1 MKAIHLNLR
10 FFALLMVSFGILF
23 TAGCKE
29 DEMTDGIQGVSV
41 SGETFTISIG
51 KNRLIYASAYPYIP
65 DSEQIKWSTENPAIA
80 TVEDKG
86 TYNGISMAT
95 ISAVA
100 TGKVLITAQSAADST
115 KKATITI
122 DVVEFSF
129 EDLSQ
134 GMDYK
139 SDELI
144 TYSVPEGYPQE
155 GDPLFNVSINKVF
168 TGVYTDINAW
178 QKQVSFAYF
187 DFAPGKE
194 VEVNVTT
201 SKSFNSYKILPE
213 SANIISSGEGNNI
226 RFKMK
231 DGYQNLSII
240 FDNNYKG
247 NTLHLFANA
256 IDTDAP
262 TGPDENL
269 IYFGPGYHD
278 LSKSNGGQLVT
289 GNKDVYIAGGAVVNG
304 SMVVGGNGNHVY
316 GHGIMMKTTPNNL
329 VLIANY
335 ARNALIEG
343 IIVCSHRDGGWTVGM
358 HEASDITV
366 QNVKVV
372 STRYASTDGFDIV
385 NTNNVTMK
393 NTFIRSC
400 DDAIAIK
407 GLINNT
413 PALCPPNEKMLFE
426 KLQIWNDCNNAMC
439 LGAETRASRYEDI
452 HFKDID
458 VLFSYDDRDHHAE
471 LDERSV
477 MSIVCLEG
485 TYFSNISWENI
496 RVNRCERLICE
507 TFKDNFWF
515 GSIEGDQNTEG
526 GIDGVTYK
534 DVTVSSDSGSK
545 IANEILLNGWFKA
558 GTPTKIIRNITFDN
572 VTIEGKR
579 VSSES
584 DIKTNNTANQ
594 QLVTNLIF
602 K

>member
-1 MKAIHLNLR
+1 MAIRLNLR
-10 FFALLMVSFGILF
+10 FLTLIAVLF
-23 TAGCKE
+23 SMFFTVGCKDAE
-29 DEMTDGIQGVSV
+29 VPDGIQGVSV
-41 SGETFTISIG
+41 SATTLTMGIG
-51 KNRLIYASAYPYIP
+51 KTRQVYASAFPHMP
-65 DSEQIKWSTENPAIA
+65 EGDQIRWSVENPAIA

-86 TYNGISMAT
+86 THNGISMAT
-95 ISAVA
+95 ITAVGL
-100 TGKVLITAQSAADST
+100 GKVVVIAESVTDGTKTAE
-115 KKATITI
+115 IEV
-122 DVVEFSF
+122 DVVEFTF
-129 EDLSQ
+129 EDLAK

-139 SDELI
+139 SDELM
-144 TYSVPEGYPQE
+144 TYSVPDGYPQE
-155 GDPLFNVSINKVF
+155 GSPLFNVAINTKF

-178 QKQVSFAYF
+178 QKLVSFAYF
-187 DFAPGKE
+187 DFNPSKEAE
-194 VEVNVTT
+194 VEITT
-201 SKSFNSYKILPE
+201 TKSFGSYKILPE
-213 SANIISSGEGNNI
+213 SANITSTREGNVI
-226 RFKMK
+226 RFKVTEA
-231 DGYQNLSII
+231 YQNLSLV

-262 TGPDENL
+262 TASNDNL

-278 LSKSNGGQLVT
+278 LAKTHGGRVVT

-304 SMVVGGNGNHVY
+304 AMVVSGNGNHVS
-316 GHGIMMKTTPNNL
+316 GHGIMMKTSPNDL

-335 ARNALIEG
+335 ARNAVIEG
-343 IIVCSHRDGGWTVGM
+343 IIVCSHRNGGWTVGM
-358 HEASDITV
+358 HEASNITV

-385 NTNNVTMK
+385 NSNNVTMK

-400 DDAIAIK
+400 DDGIAIK
-407 GLINNT
+407 GLINKI
-413 PALCPPNEKMLFE
+413 PSLCPPNEKMLFE

-439 LGAETRASRYEDI
+439 LGAETRAKQYEDI

-458 VLFSYDDRDHHAE
+458 VLFSYDDRDHHAT

-485 TYFSNISWENI
+485 TYFRNISWEDI
-496 RVNRCERLICE
+496 RVNRCERLICQ
-507 TFKDNFWF
+507 TFKDDFWF
-515 GSIEGDQNTEG
+515 GSIKGNQSTEG

-534 DVTVSSDSGSK
+534 NITVASNSGSK
-545 IANEILLNGWFKA
+545 IANEILLNGWFKD
-558 GTPTKIIRNITFDN
+558 GTPTKTINNVVFEN

-579 VSSES
+579 VDNES
-584 DIKTNNTANQ
+584 AIKTNNTPEQ

>member
-1 MKAIHLNLR
+1 MAIRLNLR
-10 FFALLMVSFGILF
+10 FFTVISVFFSIFF
-23 TAGCKE
+23 TVGCKDAE
-29 DEMTDGIQGVSV
+29 VTDGIQGVSV
-41 SGETFTISIG
+41 STKTLTMGIG
-51 KNRLIYASAYPYIP
+51 KTRQVYASAFPHMP
-65 DSEQIKWSTENPAIA
+65 EGDQIRWSVENPAIA

-86 TYNGISMAT
+86 TNNGISMAT
-95 ISAVA
+95 INAVA
-100 TGKVLITAQSAADST
+100 LGKVIIIAESVSDST
-115 KKATITI
+115 KKAFITV
-122 DVVEFSF
+122 DVVEFTF
-129 EDLSQ
+129 EDLAK

-144 TYSVPEGYPQE
+144 TYSVPDGYPQE
-155 GDPLFNVSINKVF
+155 GAPLFNVAVNDKF

-178 QKQVSFAYF
+178 QKLVSFSYF
-187 DFAPGKE
+187 DFNPNSEIE
-194 VEVNVTT
+194 VEVTT
-201 SKSFNSYKILPE
+201 TKSFGSYKILPE
-213 SANIISSGEGNNI
+213 STNITSTREGNTI
-226 RFKMK
+226 RFKVK
-231 DGYQNLSII
+231 EAYQNLSIV
-240 FDNNYKG
+240 FDDNYKG
-247 NTLHLFANA
+247 NTLHLFVNA

-262 TGPDENL
+262 TESNDNL

-278 LSKSNGGQLVT
+278 LAKTSGGRIVT

-304 SMVVGGNGNHVY
+304 AMVVSGNGNHVR
-316 GHGIMMKTTPNNL
+316 GHGIMMKTTPNDL

-343 IIVCSHRDGGWTVGM
+343 IIVCSHRNGGWTVGM

-400 DDAIAIK
+400 DDGIAIK

-413 PALCPPNEKMLFE
+413 PSLCPPNEKMLFE

-439 LGAETRASRYEDI
+439 LGAETRAKHYEDI

-458 VLFSYDDRDHHAE
+458 VIFSYDDRDHHAA

-485 TYFSNISWENI
+485 TYFRNISWEDV
-496 RVNRCERLICE
+496 RVNRCERLICQ
-507 TFKDNFWF
+507 TFKDDFWF
-515 GSIEGDQNTEG
+515 GSIKGNQSTEG
-526 GIDGVTYK
+526 GVEGVTYK
-534 DVTVSSDSGSK
+534 NIAVASNSGSK
-545 IANEILLNGWFKA
+545 IANEILLNGWFKDS
-558 GTPTKIIRNITFDN
+558 TPTKIINNVVFDN
-572 VTIEGKR
+572 VTIMGKP
-579 VSSES
+579 VNNESSV
-584 DIKTNNTANQ
+584 KTNNTPDL

>member
-1 MKAIHLNLR
+1 MVIRLNLR
-10 FFALLMVSFGILF
+10 FLTLLSVLF
-23 TAGCKE
+23 SIFFTVGCKDTE
-29 DEMTDGIQGVSV
+29 VTEGIQGVSV
-41 SGETFTISIG
+41 SEKTLTIGIG
-51 KNRLIYASAYPYIP
+51 KTRQVYASVYPYLP
-65 DSEQIKWSTENPAIA
+65 EGDQIRWSVENPDIA

-86 TYNGISMAT
+86 THNGISMAT
-95 ISAVA
+95 ITAVA
-100 TGKVLITAQSAADST
+100 KGKVVVIAESVTDST
-115 KKATITI
+115 RKAVITV
-122 DVVEFSF
+122 DVVEFTF
-129 EDLSQ
+129 EDQ
-134 GMDYK
+134 AKGMDYK

-144 TYSVPEGYPQE
+144 TYSVPDGYPQE
-155 GDPLFNVSINKVF
+155 GTQLFNVAVNDKF

-178 QKQVSFAYF
+178 QKLVSFAYF
-187 DFAPGKE
+187 DFAAGNE
-194 VEVNVTT
+194 VEVEVRTT
-201 SKSFNSYKILPE
+201 KTFGSYKILPA
-213 SANIISSGEGNNI
+213 STNISSTREGNSI
-226 RFKMK
+226 RFKIK
-231 DGYQNLSII
+231 EAYQNLSIV
-240 FDNNYKG
+240 FDDNYKG

-262 TGPDENL
+262 TASNDNL

-278 LSKSNGGQLVT
+278 LSKNYGGRITT
-289 GNKDVYIAGGAVVNG
+289 GNKDVYIAGGAVVSG
-304 SMVVGGNGNHVY
+304 AMVVSGNGNHVS
-316 GHGIMMKTTPNNL
+316 GHGIMMKTTPNDL

-358 HEASDITV
+358 HEASNITV

-385 NTNNVTMK
+385 NTNNVTMR

-413 PALCPPNEKMLFE
+413 PSLCPPNEKMLFE

-439 LGAETRASRYEDI
+439 LGAETRARHYEDI

-485 TYFSNISWENI
+485 TYFRNISWEDI
-496 RVNRCERLICE
+496 RVNRCERLICQ
-507 TFKDNFWF
+507 TFKNSFWF
-515 GSIEGDQNTEG
+515 GSIMGDQTTEG
-526 GIDGVTYK
+526 GVDGVTYK
-534 DVTVSSDSGSK
+534 NISVASNSGSK
-545 IANEILLNGWFKA
+545 IASEILLNGWFKD
-558 GTPTKIIRNITFDN
+558 GTPTKIINNVVFDN
-572 VTIEGKR
+572 VSIEGKR
-579 VSSES
+579 VSNEN
-584 DIKTNNTANQ
+584 DIKTNNTPDQ